1 MCIVCH
7 KHLKSCQC
15 VRHKIWPLKRMR
27 IPHHKRKTFTPA
39 LVMLSTN
46 SHRHVCCIM
55 HHETLPRCAISTH
68 ISQRNAPLTLNL
80 LPHVAYLVIRT
91 QASWYSRFILA
102 SLFSLTHNI
111 QPLTIP
117 TNSSFWPILKFPFAS
132 IISES
137 MMIYRLLFLAAL
149 LGIANAA
156 ESCYNCVS
164 PIMKSKDF

>member
-1 MCIVCH
+1 
-7 KHLKSCQC
+7 
-15 VRHKIWPLKRMR
+15 MR
-27 IPHHKRKTFTPA
+27 NIYSYITEKCTFN
-39 LVMLSTN
+39 LESTTTCGV
-46 SHRHVCCIM
+46 H
-55 HHETLPRCAISTH
+55 
-68 ISQRNAPLTLNL
+68 
-80 LPHVAYLVIRT
+80 LVIKT

-149 LGIANAA
+149 LGIANAV
-156 ESCYNCVS
+156 ESCYFCVS
-164 PIMKSKDF
+164 PIMKSADILSLDQYLDYSMIGWKVNCSTKWWEGMMSFQSAVMGLSSRFLTGRSPLENAVS